1 MHVHKIMIPALL
13 ITVATSVGF
22 AQGKDEKKAEAISFR
37 TSVFPI
43 IKAKCLPCHAEDNF
57 NPSELNMDS
66 YEAMMKGGK
75 HGELV
80 KAGKSK
86 ESLLLDKLSEKPKF
100 GDRMP
105 LNSKKKIAD
114 GRAVWLSDSEL
125 KTIATWVDQ
134 GAKDN

>member
-1 MHVHKIMIPALL
+1 MLPVLL
-13 ITVATSVGF
+13 ITVAVSVGF
-22 AQGKDEKKAEAISFR
+22 AQGKNEKKSETISFK
-37 TSVFPI
+37 TNVFPI

-66 YEAMMKGGK
+66 YESMMKGGK